1 MFKALVLHKEPQF
14 TAQIEE
20 VDEARLPLTDIAVDV
35 QYSTLNF
42 KDGLAITNK
51 GPVVRQ
57 WPMIA
62 GIDGAGV
69 ISNSSHPDWQKGD
82 LFIHNGWGVGE
93 THWGCLA
100 HRDGLSGPRP
110 AGRGGQA
117 GGDGGPHQLLTGSQ
131 PA

>member
-20 VDEARLPLTDIAVDV
+20 VDEARLPETDIAVDV

-42 KDGLAITNK
+42 KDGLAISNK

-62 GIDGAGV
+62 GIDGAGS
-69 ISNSSHPDWQKGD
+69 ISSSSHSD
-82 LFIHNGWGVGE
+82 
-93 THWGCLA
+93 
-100 HRDGLSGPRP
+100 
-110 AGRGGQA
+110 
-117 GGDGGPHQLLTGSQ
+117 
-131 PA
+131 